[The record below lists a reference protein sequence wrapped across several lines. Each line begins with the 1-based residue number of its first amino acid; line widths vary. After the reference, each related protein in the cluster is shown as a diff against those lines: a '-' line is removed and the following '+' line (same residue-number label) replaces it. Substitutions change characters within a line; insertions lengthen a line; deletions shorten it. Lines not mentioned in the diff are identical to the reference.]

1 MQSPPP
7 DLDWKT
13 YGSAL
18 AHRIRL
24 LRVDADMTQEELG
37 QRAGMSRN
45 QVQNFERGHGTG
57 KNGRVLNP
65 TMEKIY
71 QLAYALNVPPAV
83 LLPDVG
89 RKVQPRSSSAE
100 DPPTLEEIKNVDI
113 VWSHA
118 VVRDSESEDAQ
129 A

>member
-1 MQSPPP
+1 MQPPLP

-57 KNGRVLNP
+57 RNGRVLNP

-71 QLAYALNVPPAV
+71 QLAYALDVPPAV

-89 RKVQPRSSSAE
+89 RKVRPRSRSAE
-100 DPPTLEEIKNVDI
+100 NPPTLEEIQNLDI
-113 VWSHA
+113 VWPHT
-118 VVRDSESEDAQ
+118 VVRGGDADDVRS
-129 A
+129 

>member
-24 LRVDADMTQEELG
+24 LRVDAEMTQEELG
-37 QRAGMSRN
+37 ERAGMSRN

-71 QLAYALNVPPAV
+71 QLAFALNVPPAV

-89 RKVQPRSSSAE
+89 RKVETRSRSAE
-100 DPPTLEEIKNVDI
+100 NPPTLEEIQNVDI
-113 VWSHA
+113 VWPHA
-118 VVRDSESEDAQ
+118 VVIGDEDGDARR
-129 A
+129 

>member
-1 MQSPPP
+1 MQPPP
-7 DLDWKT
+7 PELDWKT

-37 QRAGMSRN
+37 ERAGMSRN

-71 QLAYALNVPPAV
+71 QLAYALGVPPAV

-89 RKVQPRSSSAE
+89 RKVQPRSRSAE
-100 DPPTLEEIKNVDI
+100 NPPTLEEIQNLDI
-113 VWSHA
+113 VWPHT
-118 VVRDSESEDAQ
+118 VVRGSDADDVRP
-129 A
+129 

>member
-1 MQSPPP
+1 MQPPP
-7 DLDWKT
+7 PELDWKT

-57 KNGRVLNP
+57 RNGRVLNP

-71 QLAYALNVPPAV
+71 QLAYALDVPPAV

-89 RKVQPRSSSAE
+89 RKVRPRSRSAE
-100 DPPTLEEIKNVDI
+100 NPPTLEEIQNLDI
-113 VWSHA
+113 VWPHT
-118 VVRDSESEDAQ
+118 VVRGGDADDVRS
-129 A
+129 